1 LLGFL
6 DESLEMMLAVEE
18 AKVDLFVDESEDR
31 GEVEKDMLSGVWQ
44 TRWIL
49 KLRLRL

>member
-1 LLGFL
+1 
-6 DESLEMMLAVEE
+6 MMLGVEE
-18 AKVDLFVDESEDR
+18 AKVDLWVFVDEREDR